1 MFTQVTIDN
10 LKNYK
15 GDKAT
20 VNFRFICIPSIFFFL
35 YQNTCIFW
43 IFNLWWHLL
52 FIHHLFG
59 YHAILVI
66 INSFKSTQQKPGFSS
81 YNLNQKFILQMKT
94 VIINP
99 LNLELVF
106 VYTEHIHI
114 SLLIWDT
121 CPTLPQIMQINLVF
135 HKHLYIGVS

>member
-20 VNFRFICIPSIFFFL
+20 VNFRFICIPSIFFFFYIRIHASFEYL
-35 YQNTCIFW
+35 IYDDIYFS
-43 IFNLWWHLL
+43 
-52 FIHHLFG
+52 FIIG
-59 YHAILVI
+59 YHAILVM
-66 INSFKSTQQKPGFSS
+66 INSFKYTQQKPGFSS

-114 SLLIWDT
+114 SLLI
-121 CPTLPQIMQINLVF
+121 
-135 HKHLYIGVS
+135 

>member
-10 LKNYK
+10 FKKNYK

-20 VNFRFICIPSIFFFL
+20 VNFRFICIPSISFFL
-35 YQNTCIFW
+35 YHNTCIFW

-52 FIHHLFG
+52 FIHHWISC
-59 YHAILVI
+59 YLVI
-66 INSFKSTQQKPGFSS
+66 INSFKSTQERPGFSS

-135 HKHLYIGVS
+135 HKHLFISVS

>member
-20 VNFRFICIPSIFFFL
+20 VNFRFICIPSIFFFFYIRIHASFEYL
-35 YQNTCIFW
+35 IYDDIYFS
-43 IFNLWWHLL
+43 
-52 FIHHLFG
+52 FIIG

-99 LNLELVF
+99 LNLEPVF

-114 SLLIWDT
+114 SLLI
-121 CPTLPQIMQINLVF
+121 
-135 HKHLYIGVS
+135 